1 MMFTFLLCICFTSK
15 NRESFFSLLFRYF
28 AKLNIG
34 LLGFDV
40 AQIDKPIWKKKL
52 KLPESPLKLSI
63 KADLVMQWLE
73 FSMLQICK

>member
-40 AQIDKPIWKKKL
+40 AQIDKPIWKKKVEIAW
-52 KLPESPLKLSI
+52 KPFKTIYQGRSRNAMAGIFYAS
-63 KADLVMQWLE
+63 DM
-73 FSMLQICK
+73 